1 MVRAIDDDRDDAP
14 MTPQRDNLRMTR
26 RRKIDP
32 VSSTDSAGELIL
44 PSGFTGVP
52 RVFFQ
57 RDPRLVAPELL
68 NKVLLRGDGR
78 AGRIIEVE
86 AYVGDQDPAAHT
98 FRGETARNRTMFGPA
113 GHMYVYFTYGMH
125 WCSNAVCGEVG
136 QGWGVL
142 MRALQPLQGI
152 ELMRAARPKATP
164 RTLASGPAC
173 LTQAMGIDGSF
184 NGADLVRGDRGV
196 RIASD
201 GTAPPDSPRI
211 GPRIGISRGKE
222 LPFRWRVG

>member
-1 MVRAIDDDRDDAP
+1 
-14 MTPQRDNLRMTR
+14 MTS
-26 RRKIDP
+26 RRKSDP
-32 VSSTDSAGELIL
+32 ASDLKSASEQALAYGLV
-44 PSGFTGVP
+44 GVP
-52 RVFFQ
+52 RAFFQ

-68 NKVLLRGDGR
+68 NKILLRDDGR

-98 FRGETARNRTMFGPA
+98 FRGETSRNRTMFGAP

-125 WCSNAVCGEVG
+125 WCCNAVCGEVG

-142 MRALQPLQGI
+142 IRALQPLHGI
-152 ELMRAARPKATP
+152 ELMRAARPKATS
-164 RTLASGPAC
+164 RTLTSGPAC

-184 NGADLVRGDRGV
+184 NGVDLVSGDSGV

-201 GTAPPDSPRI
+201 GTPPPIEPRI
-211 GPRIGISRGKE
+211 GQRVGISRGKE
-222 LPFRWRVG
+222 LPYRWRTP